1 MKMKTKS
8 VFIVLSI
15 LSAIGILAA
24 SFIFIDGVKSLL
36 WEKSV
41 TDILEVTEQGK
52 HALDTFID
60 KDYDT
65 LHLFAS
71 ELSEVESADKD
82 SIQRILN
89 IFDDDTTSFY
99 CVNLD
104 TGESYSD
111 NIDISVVDEERRQE
125 FLGMQPS
132 GIREPFY
139 DGYTGV
145 RSIGVYEQFT
155 FADGTHGLVQKT
167 RSVKSIRDH
176 FTLSFYNNT
185 GFSYIINLDGDV
197 LIRSLHKNSNR
208 TIQNLFDM
216 INMEGNNEALSS
228 DVKEQLS
235 LKHSG
240 ATQFFYKGEDY
251 IFTYVP
257 MENGDNWYVV
267 SIIPSQVVMKQANT
281 IIDRTMR
288 LCIFIMICL
297 AVLGYVYHRNSAKQK
312 KKIEK
317 LAFYDQ
323 LTGLYRYEKFLI
335 DGEAR
340 LSSGDMDIAVLYI
353 DILGFKLLNDIEG
366 YNYGDTVLKYMADVL
381 RQISHSKDIS
391 CRISGDDFLLMI
403 EYKNR
408 EDIPKLCQRII
419 SQVENGFDQEKKFK
433 VRIGICLVEEAR
445 ETNING
451 IIDRAKMAQT
461 GVKEDSSISYQFY
474 NKTMRE
480 ALLRDAQME
489 QSMVQALDNGE
500 FIYMIQP
507 KYSLD
512 GTKILGGEALVRW
525 QKPDGQ
531 FISPGEFIPLFE
543 RNGFIRQLD
552 EYVFTKVCEDLHNR
566 IQKKQKIVPISVNVS
581 RVHLYSENF
590 AERYNTIK
598 NKYEIPDNLIELE
611 LTESILLENTKE
623 IFGILEQLKKYG
635 FLCSIDDFGS
645 GYSSLNTLKD
655 LPVDIVKLDKVFFDQ
670 SDHLDRKIVIL
681 KSMIDMAKQLYMKV
695 VAEGIEEDEQLE
707 MLKNTGCDMVQGF
720 IYSKPCIID
729 DFYQHLE
736 K

>member
-8 VFIVLSI
+8 VFIILSI

-24 SFIFIDGVKSLL
+24 SFTFIQNVKLLL
-36 WEKSV
+36 WDKSV
-41 TDILEVTEQGK
+41 TDILEVTEQGQ

-65 LHLFAS
+65 LHLFAG
-71 ELSEVESADKD
+71 ELSGVD
-82 SIQRILN
+82 STDTEAIQRILN
-89 IFDDDTTSFY
+89 VFDDETTSFF
-99 CVNLD
+99 CVNLG
-104 TGESYSD
+104 TGEVYSD
-111 NIDISVVDEERRQE
+111 TFGDQIVNEARRQE
-125 FLGMQPS
+125 FLEMEPN

-145 RSIGVYEQFT
+145 RSIGVYEQFN

-167 RSVKSIRDH
+167 RSVKSIREN

-185 GFSYIINLDGDV
+185 GFSYIINLDGEV

-216 INMEGNNEALSS
+216 INMEGNNEELSS
-228 DVKEQLS
+228 NVKEQLA
-235 LKHSG
+235 LKRSG
-240 ATQFFYKGEDY
+240 ASQFFYKGEDY

-257 MENGDNWYVV
+257 MENGNNWYVV

-281 IIDRTMR
+281 IINQTMR

-297 AVLGYVYHRNSAKQK
+297 AVLGYFYHQTSKKQK
-312 KKIEK
+312 KEIEK

-335 DGEAR
+335 DGADR
-340 LSSGDMDIAVLYI
+340 LSGDTNNIAVFYI
-353 DILGFKLLNDIEG
+353 DIQGFKLLNDIEG
-366 YNYGDTVLKYMADVL
+366 YAYGDTVLKYMADIL

-408 EDIPKLCQRII
+408 DDIPKLCQEII
-419 SQVENGFDQEKKFK
+419 EQAEKGFDQERKFK
-433 VRIGICLVEEAR
+433 VRIGICLLEEAKK
-445 ETNING
+445 TNING
-451 IIDRAKMAQT
+451 LIDRAKMAQA
-461 GVKEDSSISYQFY
+461 GVKEDSGVSYQFY

-480 ALLRDAQME
+480 TLLRDAQME
-489 QSMVQALDNGE
+489 QNMIQALNNGE

-552 EYVFTKVCEDLHNR
+552 EYVFTKVCEDLHDR

-581 RVHLYSENF
+581 RVHLYWDNF
-590 AERYNTIK
+590 ADRYNAIK
-598 NKYEIPDNLIELE
+598 NKYQIPDQLIELE

-623 IFGILEQLKKYG
+623 IFSILDQLKKYG

-670 SDHLDRKIVIL
+670 SDHQERKIVIL

-720 IYSKPCIID
+720 IYSKPCIIE